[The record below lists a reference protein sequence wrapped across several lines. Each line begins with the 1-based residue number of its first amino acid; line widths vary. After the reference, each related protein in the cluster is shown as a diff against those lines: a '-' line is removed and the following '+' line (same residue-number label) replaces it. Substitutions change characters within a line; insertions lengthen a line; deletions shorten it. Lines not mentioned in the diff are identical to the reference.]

1 MNKDMEWMGNLL
13 YQHKLAASMATSA
26 VLESGHPEV
35 RSHFTNLLNAT
46 LHHQQQIFDLM
57 NRKGWYQME
66 MASSDQYSRVQQSLS
81 SIQQQ
86 MQQ

>member
-1 MNKDMEWMGNLL
+1 VNKDMEWMGNLL

-35 RSHFTNLLNAT
+35 RSHFTNLLNTT

-66 MASSDQYSRVQQSLS
+66 MASPDQYNRVQQSLS